1 MTEKE
6 FKKIIVDYEQSKEQ
20 KELQLSLIQ
29 NVVETIQNNV
39 FSTITLEASFQSGIN
54 GLNKLET
61 ELEMCVVLDSKCQ
74 NESFEKRILL
84 NTVESILLLNFE
96 KLSISS
102 VEKNILTNIIKVKLE
117 NDIYINIKV
126 LSKKEE
132 SKIID
137 EQNKVKIIELINQ
150 KFTLYKNTLALIKYY
165 KLTEDLKEL
174 NDYLLS
180 IILAYSLEKYQ
191 ADNKYYKYLNAF
203 IKGLDDFLNGKKI
216 SLLNTY
222 ITSSKE
228 LNTNFKYIV
237 VDPVNYEENVASMIS
252 ETTLGDYRK
261 LRKKISK
268 ELESSVDLGYTFDNS
283 VEVVIDIE
291 PLQKDDTYAWRFEI
305 VGKDLKNQANE
316 YASGIENY
324 HNALLKGTFK
334 GLKSLIQNG
343 LVKKKIYILS
353 SFGDIFNS
361 SILSNDENK
370 SRVKTIKALIEQN
383 KLNII
388 CISKPK
394 E

>member
-20 KELQLSLIQ
+20 KELHLSLIQ

-132 SKIID
+132 SKIVD

-283 VEVVIDIE
+283 VE
-291 PLQKDDTYAWRFEI
+291 A
-305 VGKDLKNQANE
+305 
-316 YASGIENY
+316 
-324 HNALLKGTFK
+324 
-334 GLKSLIQNG
+334 
-343 LVKKKIYILS
+343 
-353 SFGDIFNS
+353 
-361 SILSNDENK
+361 
-370 SRVKTIKALIEQN
+370 
-383 KLNII
+383 
-388 CISKPK
+388 
-394 E
+394 